1 MKLEQLPISDL
12 AVHNKIVRFGAPI
25 ILESFEINELVKS
38 VFEIYRQHINP
49 SVKKISAGQKE
60 ANAQS
65 YLFITATSS
74 IIRYHIIFDL
84 SETNFSFETLSSIE
98 ALKLYRLLREQ
109 RQVIP
114 DIKTIQSLKGNL
126 SILIAAL
133 LWQIGAIKVSL
144 GDIKPYFKVDE
155 RKNYSPI
162 YIDIKLVP
170 AFPTVFDFIMAS
182 SVLLLKNLTFDL
194 ICGIE
199 AGSISLATLI
209 AQKLSKPMFF
219 VRREK
224 RYPEAKLLEGINSAQ
239 ILHKNV
245 LVVDD
250 TIVAGWTKAK
260 VFEEIRALGGKVDKC
275 FVVFDRQQNSAELL
289 KKYGVTLYSL
299 TNFKDAIS
307 PAIPKSI
314 TLLTDAEYQEIR
326 EYFQSPKK
334 WHMKKGFRYF
344 EMSS

>member
-1 MKLEQLPISDL
+1 MKLEQLPITELTVQD
-12 AVHNKIVRFGAPI
+12 KIVRFTTPI
-25 ILESFEINELVKS
+25 ILESFEVSELVKS
-38 VFEIYRQHINP
+38 VFQTYRRYINR
-49 SVKKISAGQKE
+49 SVQKISDCIKE

-65 YLFITATSS
+65 YFFTTTDSS
-74 IIRYHIIFDL
+74 KVRYHIIFDL
-84 SETNFSFETLSSIE
+84 SETNFSFETLSKDE

-109 RQVIP
+109 RQIDL

-126 SILIAAL
+126 ATLTAAL
-133 LWQIGAIKVSL
+133 LWQSGAIKVSL
-144 GDIKPYFKVDE
+144 GDLKPYFKVDE

-170 AFPTVFDFIMAS
+170 AFPTVFDFIISA
-182 SVLLLKNLTFDL
+182 SVLVLKNLTFDL

-209 AQKLSKPMFF
+209 AKKLSKPMFF
-219 VRREK
+219 ARREK
-224 RYPEAKLLEGINSAQ
+224 RYPEAKLLEGITSAQ

-260 VFEEIRALGGKVDKC
+260 VFEEIRAMGGKVDKC

-299 TNFKDAIS
+299 TNLKSALS
-307 PAIPKSI
+307 PEIPKSI
-314 TLLTDAEYQEIR
+314 TLLTDEEYQEIC
-326 EYFQSPKK
+326 EYFRSPQK
-334 WHMKKGFRYF
+334 WHYQKGFKYY
-344 EMSS
+344 EIG